1 MKKHKKS
8 IIGVVLMV
16 LITLGVY
23 ILFKGDGNSVFT
35 GDDTTQAVEFNDIN
49 LNEEKDG
56 KVIWNLKAR
65 HVKMESDR
73 NTAYLTDIEGFFAED
88 GNELSIKAK
97 KGIIK
102 RAEQT
107 VNLEGDI
114 EGSML
119 FVLENNAAHHL
130 VHRLMGSDGSDVTD
144 EFTEMELSALLEI
157 GNIIAGAYLTAI
169 SQLTNLSIIPTV
181 PSLAVDMAGAIL
193 SVPAIEFGKLGDKA
207 LLIESQFRDE
217 EMDVCGYF
225 ILIPTMESYAHILNS
240 LGM

>member
-1 MKKHKKS
+1 MQIKEDK
-8 IIGVVLMV
+8 IEEMEFDILTEIGNIGAGNATTALAK
-16 LITLGVY
+16 LINGRVDMYVPKVELLAFKDLAEILGGAEELVAG
-23 ILFKGDGNSVFT
+23 IL
-35 GDDTTQAVEFNDIN
+35 
-49 LNEEKDG
+49 
-56 KVIWNLKAR
+56 
-65 HVKMESDR
+65 
-73 NTAYLTDIEGFFAED
+73 
-88 GNELSIKAK
+88 LS
-97 KGIIK
+97 
-102 RAEQT
+102 
-107 VNLEGDI
+107 LEGDI

-130 VHRLMGSDGSDVTD
+130 VHRLMGSDVTD

-225 ILIPTMESYAHILNS
+225 ILIPDRKSVV
-240 LGM
+240 